1 MILNCIAIDDEP
13 LALNLVCN
21 FIEQTPFLQLVG
33 RYSNAIEALKEI
45 HTQET
50 DLVFLDIQMSDLNG
64 MELAK
69 LLNQG
74 TMSHKPKV
82 IFTTAYNH
90 FALEG
95 YKVDALDY
103 LLKPFNYEEFLR
115 AANKGRQYTELVA
128 GSQTP
133 IAEEEEYLFLKVEMH
148 WVKVAFRDI
157 LFIESLK
164 DYVNVHLLSESRPIL
179 SLGTLKALEEK
190 LPSKRFLRV
199 HRSFIV
205 SLDQITSITKTSLQ
219 VGNTTIAVGE
229 QYRDAFKQFIN
240 RWIL

>member
-1 MILNCIAIDDEP
+1 
-13 LALNLVCN
+13 
-21 FIEQTPFLQLVG
+21 
-33 RYSNAIEALKEI
+33 
-45 HTQET
+45 
-50 DLVFLDIQMSDLNG
+50 MSDLNG

-69 LLNQG
+69 LLNQS
-74 TMSHKPKV
+74 TMSHKPKI

-115 AANKGRQYTELVA
+115 AADKGRQYTELIA
-128 GSQTP
+128 GIQAP
-133 IAEEEEYLFLKVEMH
+133 VAEEEEYLFLKVEMH

-190 LPSKRFLRV
+190 LPPKHFLRV

-229 QYRDAFKQFIN
+229 QYKDAFKQFIN
-240 RWIL
+240 RWIV

>member
-115 AANKGRQYTELVA
+115 AANKGRQYTELMA
-128 GSQTP
+128 GSQVS
-133 IAEEEEYLFLKVEMH
+133 IAEEEEFLFLKVEMH